1 VAHWVVFT
9 LDSGR
14 YALPLA
20 ITSRILRA
28 AEVTPLPA
36 APSNVL
42 GAINV
47 AGEVLP
53 VFDVRRRFGLPERS
67 LAPADHLLIARTGE
81 RTVVLTIDAPVGVI
95 EHPEAAMVAAERIT
109 PDLAHI
115 RGVLPLDDGL
125 VLIHDLG
132 QFLSPAE
139 TLQLDEAIHA
149 EARRAD

>member
-9 LDSGR
+9 LDDRR

-20 ITSRILRA
+20 ATLRIVRA
-28 AEVTPLPA
+28 VEITPLPA
-36 APSNVL
+36 APANVL
-42 GAINV
+42 GALNV

-53 VFDVRRRFGLPERS
+53 VFNTRRRFGLPERA
-67 LAPADHLLIARTGE
+67 LEPADHLLIARTDD
-81 RTVVLTIDAPVGVI
+81 RTVVLTIDAAVGVI
-95 EHPEAAMVAAERIT
+95 DHPDAAMVDAERIT

-139 TLQLDEAIHA
+139 NLQLNDAMPA
-149 EARRAD
+149 NAPRAG